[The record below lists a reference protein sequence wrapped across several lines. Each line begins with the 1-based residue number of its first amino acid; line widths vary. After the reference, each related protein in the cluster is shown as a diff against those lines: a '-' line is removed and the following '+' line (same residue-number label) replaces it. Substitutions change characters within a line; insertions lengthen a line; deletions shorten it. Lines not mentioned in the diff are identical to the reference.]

1 MLEWSKAFFNLQNK
15 DVQHITYATI
25 TVNVVVLLYSI
36 VLFSYALQIRAS
48 IGVFINMVTEKD
60 GNNLSNFLVVV
71 GLLCLPSNLLSVYLL
86 YVALTSD
93 ISRNSQV
100 SALMYSLP
108 FIILGTICSMSIVCI
123 MIISHVYSKHEALH
137 DGIMEAMNNYSS
149 NSEFKMSID
158 KLQLQFDC
166 CGSKH
171 YNEWYTIPWYDSNL
185 IKNKEKNYQ
194 QSTPFSC
201 CSKRSTFVCIHHG
214 IESNSLPY
222 RYSRDLNFSISP
234 FGCTTAIQ
242 QKKKSIGWGVIGR
255 ILFVIL
261 LQFAAATGIRRIR
274 QTHFK
279 DDAISTKSKSWLPSF
294 QKGKRKTNKDEKQS
308 LVEGNSTDTE
318 SYQT

>member
-60 GNNLSNFLVVV
+60 
-71 GLLCLPSNLLSVYLL
+71 
-86 YVALTSD
+86 ALTSD